1 MTLGL
6 QELGLDKA
14 KLLGLYESMVRIRK
28 FEEEVA
34 GLYKKGKMPG
44 FIHSYIGEE
53 AIGSG
58 VCANLRKD
66 DYITSTHRAEGHC
79 LAKGMASRRVM
90 AELLG
95 KVDGCCKGKGGSMH
109 LADSEFGM
117 LGATGIVA
125 SLIPVAAGAAL
136 SAQVRHTD
144 QVAAAF
150 FGDGGVANGAFH
162 ESVNFAAIWN
172 LPVVFVCENNWY
184 STATPFTSVAKN
196 TDLASRAIGYGV
208 TGVAVDGMDV
218 VDVYRAARE
227 AVLRARNGNGPTLLD
242 CRTYRFLGHYIG
254 DPDLRAK
261 EEKEEW
267 LKKDPIAM
275 FADSLKNQ
283 GVASTVELARV
294 NDSLETE
301 VKDAVD
307 FAMASP
313 YPPPEDALKDVFA
326 VDRVSPGNI
335 VSIAPGS
342 RELTFR
348 DAINEA
354 MREEMKSDP
363 NVIIYGQGYMGQ
375 RGGPYQVGRGLQ
387 DIFGKERVRDAPIS
401 ELAMV
406 GVAAGAAMTGLRPI
420 VEIQFIDFTTL
431 AMDQLVNHAGKTHYM
446 FAGQF
451 KVPMVVRTTIGAFTY
466 SGAHHSQSL
475 EAWFMHSPGLKVII
489 PSTPY
494 DAKGLLKA
502 AIRDDNPCLFLEAK
516 AIYGMKGP
524 VPEQDYVIP
533 LGTADVKRE
542 GKDATVVT
550 WSRMVHLALT
560 VAKRL
565 EAQGISVEVI
575 DLRTL
580 VPLDKRSIIESVKKT
595 GRLVVVYE
603 GYRTAGGGAEI
614 AAMVAEEAFQYLK
627 APIMRV
633 ANPGVPVPFSPAL
646 EASVLPNEERVEKA
660 VRETLKSR

>member
-1 MTLGL
+1 MTVGL
-6 QELGLDKA
+6 QEPGLDKP

-34 GLYKKGKMPG
+34 ELYKKGKMPG

-79 LAKGMASRRVM
+79 LAKGMTSRRVM

-95 KVDGCCKGKGGSMH
+95 KVDGSCKGKGGSMH
-109 LADSEFGM
+109 LADSEVGM

-125 SLIPVAAGAAL
+125 SLIPVATGAAL

-144 QVAAAF
+144 QVAVAF

-162 ESVNFAAIWN
+162 ESINFAAIWN

-196 TDLASRAIGYGV
+196 TDLASRANGYGV
-208 TGVAVDGMDV
+208 AGVAVDGMDV
-218 VDVYRAARE
+218 VDVYRTAKE

-261 EEKEEW
+261 HEREVW
-267 LKKDPIAM
+267 LKRDPIGRL
-275 FADSLKNQ
+275 ADSLANE
-283 GVASTVELARV
+283 GIASTAELARI
-294 NDSLETE
+294 DDALDAE
-301 VKDAVD
+301 VKDAVG

-313 YPPPEDALKDVFA
+313 YPPPEEALKDVFA
-326 VDRVSPGNI
+326 EDTMRPVNVPSVHQGK
-335 VSIAPGS
+335 

-354 MREEMKSDP
+354 LREEMQADP

-406 GVAAGAAMTGLRPI
+406 GVAVGAAMTGLRPI
-420 VEIQFIDFTTL
+420 VEIQFVDFTAL
-431 AMDQLVNHAGKTHYM
+431 AMDQLVNHAGKTSYM

-451 KVPMVVRTTIGAFTY
+451 KVPMVVRTTSGAFTY
-466 SGAHHSQSL
+466 SGPHHSQSL
-475 EAWFMHSPGLKVII
+475 EAWFMHSPGLKVIM

-494 DAKGLLKA
+494 DAKGLLKTA
-502 AIRDDNPCLFLEAK
+502 VRDDNPCLFFEAK
-516 AIYGMKGP
+516 AIYSMKGP
-524 VPEQDYVIP
+524 VPEQDYAIP

-542 GKDATVVT
+542 GKDVTVVS

-560 VAKRL
+560 VAKKL
-565 EAQGISVEVI
+565 EAQGISVEVV

-580 VPLDKRSIIESVKKT
+580 IPLDKRSIIESVRKT

-614 AAMVAEEAFQYLK
+614 SAMVAEEAFQYLK

-646 EASVLPNEERVEKA
+646 EASVLPSEERVEKA

>member
-1 MTLGL
+1 M
-6 QELGLDKA
+6 
-14 KLLGLYESMVRIRK
+14 
-28 FEEEVA
+28 
-34 GLYKKGKMPG
+34 
-44 FIHSYIGEE
+44 
-53 AIGSG
+53 
-58 VCANLRKD
+58 
-66 DYITSTHRAEGHC
+66 
-79 LAKGMASRRVM
+79 
-90 AELLG
+90 
-95 KVDGCCKGKGGSMH
+95 
-109 LADSEFGM
+109 
-117 LGATGIVA
+117 
-125 SLIPVAAGAAL
+125 
-136 SAQVRHTD
+136 
-144 QVAAAF
+144 
-150 FGDGGVANGAFH
+150 
-162 ESVNFAAIWN
+162 
-172 LPVVFVCENNWY
+172 
-184 STATPFTSVAKN
+184 
-196 TDLASRAIGYGV
+196 

-387 DIFGKERVRDAPIS
+387 DTFGKERVRDAPIS

-595 GRLVVVYE
+595 GRLVVLYE
-603 GYRTAGGGAEI
+603 GYRTGGGGAEI
-614 AAMVAEEAFQYLK
+614 AAIVAEEAFQYLK

-646 EASVLPNEERVEKA
+646 EALVLPSEERVEKA